1 MSRRKVDYVYVPKKK
16 IKKVVID
23 AKRGRKSIEKTV
35 NQRQILDGA
44 YVRASAM
51 KEFPNGKFAQGGK
64 IDNKKYNFTIIEYK
78 DAEEVMDNEP
88 TGGEDFY
95 GTKERV
101 VEIQNQRAQ
110 RGYCIHFTISNNEG
124 WYYESED
131 LNKLKKELESQE
143 DEEDEDEYAK
153 GGSTKPFRAK
163 NFRKIEKIDY
173 VGKDPNLK
181 EEKWEVYVVD
191 PKGGYAQFNVYA
203 ENQEKAEVYG
213 KYLYSKKYNVP
224 QQELMIEVAMP
235 YSWTKRFQIKNQYAG
250 KTAEEIWT
258 AMDFQQR
265 RHFMRDHKSICGIT
279 DDEQMWDISWF
290 SWEEL
295 KNSPIQHNVV
305 QAFEEHIKE
314 GQYKRGGNIGSYNT
328 GRSWTLDHNQH
339 NKRESY
345 EIPMDDRKFAN
356 GGMTKNYISV
366 GDIVLD
372 KNDNKYYIVY
382 EVKNDAATKRYFLPD
397 EVAESIAFEQNPE
410 LIDWNKYTMYSDE
423 RLNANFSVGDMVY
436 VESVRKS
443 GVIVGISSKSNGDM
457 YYSVK
462 FANDTVDHFS
472 EYELELISTYA
483 KGGNIEKKYRG
494 GNPYDRT
501 PIPEKSKL
509 VRVEMDK
516 NFSPYEYIMKM
527 QNQKHTWNL
536 YGMRNGKEVQI
547 NKTPLTE
554 KEVDKL
560 FDDAK
565 KSKLYSSLRILAA
578 ELANEMKRGGNIG
591 SYNEGRSWTLDHN
604 QHNKRESYEIPMDDR
619 KYAKGGMTKFNGYK
633 KIGLLDEN
641 DYNSWSQK
649 EKERM
654 YFVQIQVPT
663 KDSRGFRNAYKNTV
677 SIVEADNKEDA
688 LEVGKILF
696 KQEHPNTSLVGAT
709 VKYAEKLSDKI
720 TDMLQISILDSEGQ
734 VNQEFYR
741 LVKMRNVPNV
751 EVEKFITAYKNNDP
765 KITDFVKDGLY
776 FRSLKGGSPYG
787 YAKGGEIPDLTNMN
801 IDHLFANGGRTY
813 STAEEKIYS

>member
-64 IDNKKYNFTIIEYK
+64 IHNAHWNLIQSGETVESDEGFWENYK
-78 DAEEVMDNEP
+78 NA
-88 TGGEDFY
+88 TQEDLKPSY
-95 GTKERV
+95 GRYKGYQW
-101 VEIQNQRAQ
+101 VETAIQN
-110 RGYCIHFTISNNEG
+110 GIPEG
-124 WYYESED
+124 FWE
-131 LNKLKKELESQE
+131 KI
-143 DEEDEDEYAK
+143 EYAK

-345 EIPMDDRKFAN
+345 EIPMDDRK
-356 GGMTKNYISV
+356 
-366 GDIVLD
+366 
-372 KNDNKYYIVY
+372 
-382 EVKNDAATKRYFLPD
+382 
-397 EVAESIAFEQNPE
+397 
-410 LIDWNKYTMYSDE
+410 
-423 RLNANFSVGDMVY
+423 
-436 VESVRKS
+436 
-443 GVIVGISSKSNGDM
+443 
-457 YYSVK
+457 
-462 FANDTVDHFS
+462 
-472 EYELELISTYA
+472 YA
-483 KGGNIEKKYRG
+483 KGGKADIQDKKYMLL
-494 GNPYDRT
+494 YDFVDEKMVEGDSYAKKM
-501 PIPEKSKL
+501 IKSKGYSL
-509 VRVEMDK
+509 TYDELY
-516 NFSPYEYIMKM
+516 NFVDEKM
-527 QNQKHTWNL
+527 IEGDSDAENL
-536 YGMRNGKEVQI
+536 LNKI
-547 NKTPLTE
+547 N
-554 KEVDKL
+554 
-560 FDDAK
+560 
-565 KSKLYSSLRILAA
+565 SLY
-578 ELANEMKRGGNIG
+578 
-591 SYNEGRSWTLDHN
+591 
-604 QHNKRESYEIPMDDR
+604 
-619 KYAKGGMTKFNGYK
+619 
-633 KIGLLDEN
+633 
-641 DYNSWSQK
+641 
-649 EKERM
+649 
-654 YFVQIQVPT
+654 
-663 KDSRGFRNAYKNTV
+663 
-677 SIVEADNKEDA
+677 
-688 LEVGKILF
+688 
-696 KQEHPNTSLVGAT
+696 AT
-709 VKYAEKLSDKI
+709 
-720 TDMLQISILDSEGQ
+720 
-734 VNQEFYR
+734 
-741 LVKMRNVPNV
+741 
-751 EVEKFITAYKNNDP
+751 
-765 KITDFVKDGLY
+765 
-776 FRSLKGGSPYG
+776 
-787 YAKGGEIPDLTNMN
+787 GGEIPDLTNMN

-813 STAEEKIYS
+813 PITEEKIYM